1 MKALNLNGKIMIIP
15 MAALDEKV
23 RNAIKQEDGLQ
34 NIGGTDI
41 FVYATGRLEEHPHQC
56 CGGGHHHH
64 HEDGHQCCGGEGH
77 HHHHEDGHQCCGGGG
92 HHHHHED
99 GHQCCGGGGHHHHHE
114 DGHQCCGGGEGHH
127 HHHEDG
133 HQCCG
138 GGGHHHHHED
148 GHQCCGGGGHH
159 HHHEDGHQCCGGGHN
174 TDEFYDHDEA
184 DETFIDEEDN
194 YAGDQ
199 DDDLGTVR
207 VINEPVVIVN
217 TDDVAKLGF
226 PVEDDMF
233 LRLSPEGLTLLPGAD
248 VDKGGFQTGAIT
260 IRLEEE

>member
-23 RNAIKQEDGLQ
+23 RSAIKQEDGLQ

-64 HEDGHQCCGGEGH
+64 EDGHQCCGGGH
-77 HHHHEDGHQCCGGGG
+77 HNHHEDGHQCCGGG

-99 GHQCCGGGGHHHHHE
+99 GHQCCGEGG
-114 DGHQCCGGGEGHH
+114 H

-138 GGGHHHHHED
+138 GGG
-148 GHQCCGGGGHH
+148 H

>member
-23 RNAIKQEDGLQ
+23 RSAIKQEDGLQ

-41 FVYATGRLEEHPHQC
+41 FVYATGRLEEHPRQC
-56 CGGGHHHH
+56 C
-64 HEDGHQCCGGEGH
+64 
-77 HHHHEDGHQCCGGGG
+77 
-92 HHHHHED
+92 
-99 GHQCCGGGGHHHHHE
+99 
-114 DGHQCCGGGEGHH
+114 
-127 HHHEDG
+127 
-133 HQCCG
+133 
-138 GGGHHHHHED
+138 
-148 GHQCCGGGGHH
+148 GGGHH

-194 YAGDQ
+194 YVGDQ

>member
-23 RNAIKQEDGLQ
+23 RSAIKQEDGLQ

-56 CGGGHHHH
+56 CGG
-64 HEDGHQCCGGEGH
+64 E
-77 HHHHEDGHQCCGGGG
+77 
-92 HHHHHED
+92 
-99 GHQCCGGGGHHHHHE
+99 
-114 DGHQCCGGGEGHH
+114 
-127 HHHEDG
+127 
-133 HQCCG
+133 
-138 GGGHHHHHED
+138 
-148 GHQCCGGGGHH
+148 GHH

>member
-23 RNAIKQEDGLQ
+23 RSAIKQEDGLQ

-99 GHQCCGGGGHHHHHE
+99 GHQCCV
-114 DGHQCCGGGEGHH
+114 
-127 HHHEDG
+127 
-133 HQCCG
+133 
-138 GGGHHHHHED
+138 
-148 GHQCCGGGGHH
+148 
-159 HHHEDGHQCCGGGHN
+159 GGHN

-194 YAGDQ
+194 YVGDQ

>member
-23 RNAIKQEDGLQ
+23 RSAIKQEDGLQ

-56 CGGGHHHH
+56 CGGG
-64 HEDGHQCCGGEGH
+64 
-77 HHHHEDGHQCCGGGG
+77 
-92 HHHHHED
+92 
-99 GHQCCGGGGHHHHHE
+99 GHHHHHE

-127 HHHEDG
+127 HNHEDG

-138 GGGHHHHHED
+138 RGGGHHHN
-148 GHQCCGGGGHH
+148 
-159 HHHEDGHQCCGGGHN
+159 HEDGHQCCGGGHN

>member
-23 RNAIKQEDGLQ
+23 RSAIKQEDGLQ

-77 HHHHEDGHQCCGGGG
+77 HHHHEDGHQCCEGG

-114 DGHQCCGGGEGHH
+114 DGHQCCV
-127 HHHEDG
+127 
-133 HQCCG
+133 
-138 GGGHHHHHED
+138 
-148 GHQCCGGGGHH
+148 
-159 HHHEDGHQCCGGGHN
+159 GGHN

-194 YAGDQ
+194 YVGDQ

-217 TDDVAKLGF
+217 TDDVAKLEF

>member
-23 RNAIKQEDGLQ
+23 RSAIKQEDGLQ

-77 HHHHEDGHQCCGGGG
+77 HHHHEDGHQCCGG
-92 HHHHHED
+92 E
-99 GHQCCGGGGHHHHHE
+99 
-114 DGHQCCGGGEGHH
+114 
-127 HHHEDG
+127 
-133 HQCCG
+133 
-138 GGGHHHHHED
+138 
-148 GHQCCGGGGHH
+148 GHH

-184 DETFIDEEDN
+184 DETFIDEEDI

-226 PVEDDMF
+226 LVEDDMF

>member
-23 RNAIKQEDGLQ
+23 RSAIKQEDGLQ

-56 CGGGHHHH
+56 C
-64 HEDGHQCCGGEGH
+64 
-77 HHHHEDGHQCCGGGG
+77 GGG

-138 GGGHHHHHED
+138 GG
-148 GHQCCGGGGHH
+148 
-159 HHHEDGHQCCGGGHN
+159 HN

-194 YAGDQ
+194 YVGDQ

>member
-64 HEDGHQCCGGEGH
+64 HEDGHQCC
-77 HHHHEDGHQCCGGGG
+77 
-92 HHHHHED
+92 
-99 GHQCCGGGGHHHHHE
+99 
-114 DGHQCCGGGEGHH
+114 GGEGHH

>member
-23 RNAIKQEDGLQ
+23 RSAIKQEDGLQ

-41 FVYATGRLEEHPHQC
+41 FVYATGRLEEHPRQC
-56 CGGGHHHH
+56 C
-64 HEDGHQCCGGEGH
+64 
-77 HHHHEDGHQCCGGGG
+77 
-92 HHHHHED
+92 
-99 GHQCCGGGGHHHHHE
+99 
-114 DGHQCCGGGEGHH
+114 
-127 HHHEDG
+127 
-133 HQCCG
+133 
-138 GGGHHHHHED
+138 
-148 GHQCCGGGGHH
+148 GGGHH

>member
-23 RNAIKQEDGLQ
+23 RSAIKQEDGLQ

-41 FVYATGRLEEHPHQC
+41 FVYATGRLEEHPRQCCGGGHHHHHEDGHQC

-77 HHHHEDGHQCCGGGG
+77 HHHHEDGHQCCGG
-92 HHHHHED
+92 E
-99 GHQCCGGGGHHHHHE
+99 
-114 DGHQCCGGGEGHH
+114 
-127 HHHEDG
+127 
-133 HQCCG
+133 
-138 GGGHHHHHED
+138 
-148 GHQCCGGGGHH
+148 GHH

-184 DETFIDEEDN
+184 DETFIDEEDI

>member
-23 RNAIKQEDGLQ
+23 RSAIKQEDGLQ

-41 FVYATGRLEEHPHQC
+41 FVYATGRLEEHPRQC

-64 HEDGHQCCGGEGH
+64 HEDGHQCCGGE
-77 HHHHEDGHQCCGGGG
+77 
-92 HHHHHED
+92 
-99 GHQCCGGGGHHHHHE
+99 
-114 DGHQCCGGGEGHH
+114 
-127 HHHEDG
+127 
-133 HQCCG
+133 
-138 GGGHHHHHED
+138 GHHHHHED

-194 YAGDQ
+194 YVGDQ

>member
-23 RNAIKQEDGLQ
+23 RSAIKQEDGLQ

-56 CGGGHHHH
+56 CGGEGHHHH
-64 HEDGHQCCGGEGH
+64 HEDGHQCCGGE
-77 HHHHEDGHQCCGGGG
+77 
-92 HHHHHED
+92 
-99 GHQCCGGGGHHHHHE
+99 
-114 DGHQCCGGGEGHH
+114 
-127 HHHEDG
+127 
-133 HQCCG
+133 
-138 GGGHHHHHED
+138 
-148 GHQCCGGGGHH
+148 GHH

>member
-23 RNAIKQEDGLQ
+23 RSAIKQEDGLQ

-41 FVYATGRLEEHPHQC
+41 FVYATGRLEEHP
-56 CGGGHHHH
+56 
-64 HEDGHQCCGGEGH
+64 
-77 HHHHEDGHQCCGGGG
+77 
-92 HHHHHED
+92 
-99 GHQCCGGGGHHHHHE
+99 HQCCGGGGHHHHHE

-138 GGGHHHHHED
+138 GGG
-148 GHQCCGGGGHH
+148 GHH
-159 HHHEDGHQCCGGGHN
+159 HNHEDGHQCCGGGHN

>member
-23 RNAIKQEDGLQ
+23 RSAIKQEDGLQ

-64 HEDGHQCCGGEGH
+64 HEDGHQCCGGGH
-77 HHHHEDGHQCCGGGG
+77 HHHHEDGHQCC
-92 HHHHHED
+92 
-99 GHQCCGGGGHHHHHE
+99 
-114 DGHQCCGGGEGHH
+114 GGEGHH

-138 GGGHHHHHED
+138 GGHHNHED
-148 GHQCCGGGGHH
+148 GHQCCGEGGHH

-217 TDDVAKLGF
+217 TDDVAKLEF

>member
-1 MKALNLNGKIMIIP
+1 MAFDAKRKNAKKHMKALNLNGKIMIIP

-23 RNAIKQEDGLQ
+23 RSAIKQEDGLQ

-56 CGGGHHHH
+56 CGGEGHHHH
-64 HEDGHQCCGGEGH
+64 HEDGHQCCGGE
-77 HHHHEDGHQCCGGGG
+77 
-92 HHHHHED
+92 
-99 GHQCCGGGGHHHHHE
+99 
-114 DGHQCCGGGEGHH
+114 
-127 HHHEDG
+127 
-133 HQCCG
+133 
-138 GGGHHHHHED
+138 
-148 GHQCCGGGGHH
+148 GHH

-217 TDDVAKLGF
+217 TDDVAKLEF

>member
-23 RNAIKQEDGLQ
+23 RSAIKQEDGLQ

-64 HEDGHQCCGGEGH
+64 HEDGHQCC
-77 HHHHEDGHQCCGGGG
+77 
-92 HHHHHED
+92 
-99 GHQCCGGGGHHHHHE
+99 
-114 DGHQCCGGGEGHH
+114 GGEGHH

>member
-1 MKALNLNGKIMIIP
+1 MNALNLNGKIMIIP

-56 CGGGHHHH
+56 C
-64 HEDGHQCCGGEGH
+64 
-77 HHHHEDGHQCCGGGG
+77 
-92 HHHHHED
+92 
-99 GHQCCGGGGHHHHHE
+99 
-114 DGHQCCGGGEGHH
+114 
-127 HHHEDG
+127 
-133 HQCCG
+133 

>member
-23 RNAIKQEDGLQ
+23 RSAIKQEDGLQ

-41 FVYATGRLEEHPHQC
+41 FVYATGRLEEHPRQCCGGGHHHHHEDGHQC
-56 CGGGHHHH
+56 CGGGHHH

-77 HHHHEDGHQCCGGGG
+77 HHHHEDGHQCCGGG

-114 DGHQCCGGGEGHH
+114 DGHQCCV
-127 HHHEDG
+127 
-133 HQCCG
+133 
-138 GGGHHHHHED
+138 
-148 GHQCCGGGGHH
+148 
-159 HHHEDGHQCCGGGHN
+159 GGHN

-194 YAGDQ
+194 YVGDQ

>member
-56 CGGGHHHH
+56 CGG
-64 HEDGHQCCGGEGH
+64 
-77 HHHHEDGHQCCGGGG
+77 
-92 HHHHHED
+92 
-99 GHQCCGGGGHHHHHE
+99 
-114 DGHQCCGGGEGHH
+114 GHH

>member
-23 RNAIKQEDGLQ
+23 RSAIKQEDGLQ

-41 FVYATGRLEEHPHQC
+41 FVYATGRLEEHP
-56 CGGGHHHH
+56 
-64 HEDGHQCCGGEGH
+64 
-77 HHHHEDGHQCCGGGG
+77 
-92 HHHHHED
+92 
-99 GHQCCGGGGHHHHHE
+99 
-114 DGHQCCGGGEGHH
+114 
-127 HHHEDG
+127 
-133 HQCCG
+133 
-138 GGGHHHHHED
+138 
-148 GHQCCGGGGHH
+148 
-159 HHHEDGHQCCGGGHN
+159 HQCCGGGHN

>member
-23 RNAIKQEDGLQ
+23 RSAIKQEDGLQ

-64 HEDGHQCCGGEGH
+64 HEDGHQCCGG
-77 HHHHEDGHQCCGGGG
+77 GG

-99 GHQCCGGGGHHHHHE
+99 GHQCCEGGHHHHHE
-114 DGHQCCGGGEGHH
+114 DGHQCC
-127 HHHEDG
+127 
-133 HQCCG
+133 
-138 GGGHHHHHED
+138 
-148 GHQCCGGGGHH
+148 GGGHH

-217 TDDVAKLGF
+217 TDDVAKLEF

>member
-23 RNAIKQEDGLQ
+23 RSAIKQEDGLQ

-41 FVYATGRLEEHPHQC
+41 FVYATGRLEEHPRQC

-77 HHHHEDGHQCCGGGG
+77 HHHHEDGHQCCGG
-92 HHHHHED
+92 E
-99 GHQCCGGGGHHHHHE
+99 
-114 DGHQCCGGGEGHH
+114 
-127 HHHEDG
+127 
-133 HQCCG
+133 
-138 GGGHHHHHED
+138 
-148 GHQCCGGGGHH
+148 GHH

>member
-23 RNAIKQEDGLQ
+23 RSAIKQEDGLQ

-56 CGGGHHHH
+56 C
-64 HEDGHQCCGGEGH
+64 
-77 HHHHEDGHQCCGGGG
+77 
-92 HHHHHED
+92 
-99 GHQCCGGGGHHHHHE
+99 
-114 DGHQCCGGGEGHH
+114 
-127 HHHEDG
+127 
-133 HQCCG
+133 
-138 GGGHHHHHED
+138 
-148 GHQCCGGGGHH
+148 GGGHH

-217 TDDVAKLGF
+217 TDDVAKLEF

>member
-23 RNAIKQEDGLQ
+23 RSAIKQEDGLQ

-56 CGGGHHHH
+56 CGGEGHHHH

-77 HHHHEDGHQCCGGGG
+77 HHHHEDGHQCCGGG

-99 GHQCCGGGGHHHHHE
+99 GHQCCGGE
-114 DGHQCCGGGEGHH
+114 
-127 HHHEDG
+127 
-133 HQCCG
+133 
-138 GGGHHHHHED
+138 
-148 GHQCCGGGGHH
+148 GHH

>member
-15 MAALDEKV
+15 MAALNEKV
-23 RNAIKQEDGLQ
+23 RSAIKQEDGLQ

-41 FVYATGRLEEHPHQC
+41 FVYATGRLEEHP
-56 CGGGHHHH
+56 
-64 HEDGHQCCGGEGH
+64 
-77 HHHHEDGHQCCGGGG
+77 
-92 HHHHHED
+92 
-99 GHQCCGGGGHHHHHE
+99 
-114 DGHQCCGGGEGHH
+114 
-127 HHHEDG
+127 
-133 HQCCG
+133 
-138 GGGHHHHHED
+138 
-148 GHQCCGGGGHH
+148 HQCCGGGGHH

-184 DETFIDEEDN
+184 DETFIDEEDI

>member
-23 RNAIKQEDGLQ
+23 RSAIKQEDGLQ

-64 HEDGHQCCGGEGH
+64 HEDGHQCCGG
-77 HHHHEDGHQCCGGGG
+77 
-92 HHHHHED
+92 
-99 GHQCCGGGGHHHHHE
+99 
-114 DGHQCCGGGEGHH
+114 
-127 HHHEDG
+127 
-133 HQCCG
+133 
-138 GGGHHHHHED
+138 
-148 GHQCCGGGGHH
+148 
-159 HHHEDGHQCCGGGHN
+159 GHN

-194 YAGDQ
+194 YVGDQ

-217 TDDVAKLGF
+217 TDDVAKLEF

>member
-23 RNAIKQEDGLQ
+23 RSAIKQEDGLQ

-41 FVYATGRLEEHPHQC
+41 FVYATGRLEEHPRQC

-64 HEDGHQCCGGEGH
+64 HEDGHQCCV
-77 HHHHEDGHQCCGGGG
+77 
-92 HHHHHED
+92 
-99 GHQCCGGGGHHHHHE
+99 
-114 DGHQCCGGGEGHH
+114 
-127 HHHEDG
+127 
-133 HQCCG
+133 
-138 GGGHHHHHED
+138 
-148 GHQCCGGGGHH
+148 
-159 HHHEDGHQCCGGGHN
+159 GGHN

-194 YAGDQ
+194 YVGDQ

>member
-23 RNAIKQEDGLQ
+23 RSAIKQEDGLQ

-77 HHHHEDGHQCCGGGG
+77 HHHHEDGHQCCGGG
-92 HHHHHED
+92 
-99 GHQCCGGGGHHHHHE
+99 
-114 DGHQCCGGGEGHH
+114 
-127 HHHEDG
+127 
-133 HQCCG
+133 
-138 GGGHHHHHED
+138 HHHHHED

-194 YAGDQ
+194 YVGDQ

-217 TDDVAKLGF
+217 TDDVAKLEF

>member
-23 RNAIKQEDGLQ
+23 RSAIKQEDGLQ

-56 CGGGHHHH
+56 CGG
-64 HEDGHQCCGGEGH
+64 E
-77 HHHHEDGHQCCGGGG
+77 
-92 HHHHHED
+92 
-99 GHQCCGGGGHHHHHE
+99 
-114 DGHQCCGGGEGHH
+114 
-127 HHHEDG
+127 
-133 HQCCG
+133 
-138 GGGHHHHHED
+138 
-148 GHQCCGGGGHH
+148 GHH

-217 TDDVAKLGF
+217 TDDVAKLEF

>member
-23 RNAIKQEDGLQ
+23 RSAIKQEDGLQ

-56 CGGGHHHH
+56 CGGG
-64 HEDGHQCCGGEGH
+64 GH
-77 HHHHEDGHQCCGGGG
+77 HHN
-92 HHHHHED
+92 
-99 GHQCCGGGGHHHHHE
+99 HE

-127 HHHEDG
+127 HNHEDGHQCCGRGGGHHHNHEDG

-138 GGGHHHHHED
+138 GGG
-148 GHQCCGGGGHH
+148 GHH
-159 HHHEDGHQCCGGGHN
+159 HNHEDGHQCCGGGHN

>member
-23 RNAIKQEDGLQ
+23 RSAIKQEDGLQ

-56 CGGGHHHH
+56 CGGG
-64 HEDGHQCCGGEGH
+64 GH
-77 HHHHEDGHQCCGGGG
+77 HHHHEDGHQCC
-92 HHHHHED
+92 
-99 GHQCCGGGGHHHHHE
+99 
-114 DGHQCCGGGEGHH
+114 GGEGHH

-217 TDDVAKLGF
+217 TDDVAKLEF

>member
-23 RNAIKQEDGLQ
+23 RSAIKQEDGLQ

-64 HEDGHQCCGGEGH
+64 HEDGHQCCE
-77 HHHHEDGHQCCGGGG
+77 GG

-99 GHQCCGGGGHHHHHE
+99 GHQCC
-114 DGHQCCGGGEGHH
+114 
-127 HHHEDG
+127 
-133 HQCCG
+133 
-138 GGGHHHHHED
+138 
-148 GHQCCGGGGHH
+148 GGGHH

-217 TDDVAKLGF
+217 TDDVAKLEF

>member
-23 RNAIKQEDGLQ
+23 RSAIKQEDGLQ

-41 FVYATGRLEEHPHQC
+41 FVYATGRLEEHPRQCCGGGHHHHHEDGHQC

-77 HHHHEDGHQCCGGGG
+77 HHHHEDGHQCCGGG
-92 HHHHHED
+92 
-99 GHQCCGGGGHHHHHE
+99 
-114 DGHQCCGGGEGHH
+114 
-127 HHHEDG
+127 
-133 HQCCG
+133 
-138 GGGHHHHHED
+138 
-148 GHQCCGGGGHH
+148 
-159 HHHEDGHQCCGGGHN
+159 HN

-184 DETFIDEEDN
+184 DGTFIVEEDI

>member
-23 RNAIKQEDGLQ
+23 RSAIKQEDGLQ

-56 CGGGHHHH
+56 CGGGGHHHN
-64 HEDGHQCCGGEGH
+64 HEDGHQCCGRGGGH
-77 HHHHEDGHQCCGGGG
+77 HHNHEDGHQCCGGGG
-92 HHHHHED
+92 
-99 GHQCCGGGGHHHHHE
+99 GHHHN
-114 DGHQCCGGGEGHH
+114 
-127 HHHEDG
+127 
-133 HQCCG
+133 
-138 GGGHHHHHED
+138 
-148 GHQCCGGGGHH
+148 
-159 HHHEDGHQCCGGGHN
+159 HEDGHQCCGGGHN

>member
-23 RNAIKQEDGLQ
+23 RSAIKQEDGLQ

-64 HEDGHQCCGGEGH
+64 HEDGHQCCGG
-77 HHHHEDGHQCCGGGG
+77 GG

-114 DGHQCCGGGEGHH
+114 DGHQCC
-127 HHHEDG
+127 
-133 HQCCG
+133 
-138 GGGHHHHHED
+138 
-148 GHQCCGGGGHH
+148 GGGHH

-217 TDDVAKLGF
+217 TDDVAKLEF

>member
-23 RNAIKQEDGLQ
+23 RSAIKQEDGLQ

-64 HEDGHQCCGGEGH
+64 HEDGHQCCGE
-77 HHHHEDGHQCCGGGG
+77 
-92 HHHHHED
+92 
-99 GHQCCGGGGHHHHHE
+99 
-114 DGHQCCGGGEGHH
+114 
-127 HHHEDG
+127 
-133 HQCCG
+133 
-138 GGGHHHHHED
+138 
-148 GHQCCGGGGHH
+148 
-159 HHHEDGHQCCGGGHN
+159 GHN

-184 DETFIDEEDN
+184 DETFIDEEDI

>member
-23 RNAIKQEDGLQ
+23 RSAIKQEDGLQ

-56 CGGGHHHH
+56 CGGG
-64 HEDGHQCCGGEGH
+64 GH
-77 HHHHEDGHQCCGGGG
+77 HHHHEDGHQCC
-92 HHHHHED
+92 
-99 GHQCCGGGGHHHHHE
+99 GGGHHHHHE

-138 GGGHHHHHED
+138 E
-148 GHQCCGGGGHH
+148 
-159 HHHEDGHQCCGGGHN
+159 GHN

-184 DETFIDEEDN
+184 DETFIDEEDI